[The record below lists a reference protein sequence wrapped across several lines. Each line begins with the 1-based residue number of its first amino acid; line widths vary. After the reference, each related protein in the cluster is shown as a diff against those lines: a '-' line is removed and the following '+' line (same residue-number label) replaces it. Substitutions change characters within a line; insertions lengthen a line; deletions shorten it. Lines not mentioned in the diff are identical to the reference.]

1 MQTNYHLKQI
11 VLARL
16 YINVKAVAVPAD
28 FLRDSK
34 CSGSVIL
41 HVILY
46 LEVVNTLE
54 VLQITPSFSHSVQNK
69 CQLRNGMK

>member
-54 VLQITPSFSHSVQNK
+54 VLQPTPSYPHSVKTNVK
-69 CQLRNGMK
+69 LK